1 MYLST
6 RLDAIKK
13 TLNTLCKTATEEEK
27 SFYESL
33 YDLVSATAQQVD
45 VIGSRLDELEEKTE
59 NFETYNEH
67 LSASLQALRDCIVG
81 DVTVD
86 TDDYTADYDEHH
98 HDGCDCGCE
107 HEHEHEHEHDCD
119 CGCEND
125 GILTLTDEDGNTTDF
140 VVIDGVESEGTLYL
154 ALVEK
159 DQMDNE
165 ESEYIVLKVVNE
177 GEDEE
182 ALVTVDDEDEFNT
195 VIKLFEAKADN
206 AGLFDFDIPSED

>member
-86 TDDYTADYDEHH
+86 TDAYTADYDEHH
-98 HDGCDCGCE
+98 HDGCDCSCE
-107 HEHEHEHEHDCD
+107 HEHEHDGCGCDCDECEHDCGD
-119 CGCEND
+119 DSFEDFLTVQCPFCQEIFFLERAEYEDNVECPLCGHTVAVLDNIVEN
-125 GILTLTDEDGNTTDF
+125 ED
-140 VVIDGVESEGTLYL
+140 I
-154 ALVEK
+154 
-159 DQMDNE
+159 
-165 ESEYIVLKVVNE
+165 
-177 GEDEE
+177 
-182 ALVTVDDEDEFNT
+182 
-195 VIKLFEAKADN
+195 
-206 AGLFDFDIPSED
+206 

>member
-86 TDDYTADYDEHH
+86 TD
-98 HDGCDCGCE
+98 
-107 HEHEHEHEHDCD
+107 
-119 CGCEND
+119 
-125 GILTLTDEDGNTTDF
+125 
-140 VVIDGVESEGTLYL
+140 
-154 ALVEK
+154 
-159 DQMDNE
+159 
-165 ESEYIVLKVVNE
+165 
-177 GEDEE
+177 
-182 ALVTVDDEDEFNT
+182 
-195 VIKLFEAKADN
+195 
-206 AGLFDFDIPSED
+206 GLHRRL

>member
-1 MYLST
+1 ME
-6 RLDAIKK
+6 DKHE
-13 TLNTLCKTATEEEK
+13 C
-27 SFYESL
+27 
-33 YDLVSATAQQVD
+33 
-45 VIGSRLDELEEKTE
+45 
-59 NFETYNEH
+59 
-67 LSASLQALRDCIVG
+67 
-81 DVTVD
+81 
-86 TDDYTADYDEHH
+86 
-98 HDGCDCGCE
+98 GCGCGCE

-140 VVIDGVESEGTLYL
+140 VVIDGVESGGGTLYL

-159 DQMDNE
+159 EQMDNE

-195 VIKLFEAKADN
+195 VIKLF
-206 AGLFDFDIPSED
+206 GSESGQCGSFRF